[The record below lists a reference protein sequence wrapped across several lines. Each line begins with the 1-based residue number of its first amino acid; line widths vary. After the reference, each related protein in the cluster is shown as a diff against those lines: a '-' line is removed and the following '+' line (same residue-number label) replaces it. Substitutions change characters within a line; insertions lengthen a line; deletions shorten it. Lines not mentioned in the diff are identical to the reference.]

1 MSGVPGSAEASL
13 LRCSVCALKGGPGGS
28 IGRWSACVG
37 GRSGTGWTNDSLC
50 RVFSFLFMRPPSLQL
65 GMLPYSL
72 GLEDEAAFVDDFVVE
87 LESIENR
94 EVTV

>member
-1 MSGVPGSAEASL
+1 MPGSSEASL
-13 LRCSVCALKGGPGGS
+13 LRCSVFALKGGPAGPIGS
-28 IGRWSACVG
+28 WRAYLG
-37 GRSGTGWTNDSLC
+37 GRSGTGWTNESLC

-72 GLEDEAAFVDDFVVE
+72 GLEDEAAFVDDFFIE
-87 LESIENR
+87 LESIQDW